1 MTQPEWQCSS
11 ADNGSRYPVDFS
23 YIEQLQSLRNAVS
36 LESGSLKKEHQM
48 TVKALKGK
56 VLVTDLERG
65 SRIVKGII
73 IPDDNGKSEGIRP
86 RWGRVYSVGE
96 GVTEVAPGQ
105 WILIENGRWTRM
117 LKVKDET
124 GTEIQLWGVEWP
136 KSAMLVSDTDPETEI
151 FSEFTTTHAF

>member
-1 MTQPEWQCSS
+1 M
-11 ADNGSRYPVDFS
+11 
-23 YIEQLQSLRNAVS
+23 I
-36 LESGSLKKEHQM
+36 
-48 TVKALKGK
+48 VKALKNK

-96 GVTEVAPGQ
+96 DVTEVKAGQ

-117 LKVKDET
+117 LKVKDDT

-136 KSAMLVSDTDPETEI
+136 QSAMLVSDTDPETEI
-151 FSEFTTTHAF
+151 FSEFTSTHAF